1 MCSFIALMHSVRIYN
16 VNTRKNTE
24 STLNEK
30 VCPSFWPIL
39 EVLKEKIR
47 FLWESLIKQY
57 NICII
62 TRLNEGENVAK
73 L

>member
-1 MCSFIALMHSVRIYN
+1 MCPFIALMHSVKIYN
-16 VNTRKNTE
+16 VNTHKNIE

-47 FLWESLIKQY
+47 FLWESLIKY
-57 NICII
+57 
-62 TRLNEGENVAK
+62 V
-73 L
+73 

>member
-1 MCSFIALMHSVRIYN
+1 MHSVRIYN
-16 VNTRKNTE
+16 VNTHKNTE

-30 VCPSFWPIL
+30 VRPSFWPIL
-39 EVLKEKIR
+39 KVLKEKIR
-47 FLWESLIKQY
+47 FLWESLIKQH

-62 TRLNEGENVAK
+62 PRFNEGENVAK